1 MDLKQD
7 MENIQVGIVMGSDSD
22 LPVMEKAAQIL
33 KEFGVSYFMTVA
45 SAHRTPEK
53 AAALA
58 RRAEEEGWKVLIA
71 GAGMAAHLAGFLA
84 AHTIVPVI
92 GVPIETSPL
101 RGLDA
106 LLSTVQMP
114 GGVPVAAMAL
124 GTAGAKNAGLMAVHI
139 LAAFD
144 RELRGRLLEYRE
156 REKEAVEIR
165 ASRVEAGGGAGLE

>member
-1 MDLKQD
+1 

-22 LPVMEKAAQIL
+22 LAVMEEAAQIL
-33 KEFGVSYFMTVA
+33 SEFGVAYFMTVA

-53 AAALA
+53 VAALA
-58 RRAEEEGWKVLIA
+58 RRAEEEGWKALIA

-84 AHTIVPVI
+84 AQTLVPVI
-92 GVPIETSPL
+92 GVPMDTSPL

-114 GGVPVAAMAL
+114 GGVPVATMAL
-124 GTAGAKNAGLMAVHI
+124 GSAGAKNAGLMAVHI

-144 RELRGRLLEYRE
+144 PELRGRLREYRE
-156 REKEAVEIR
+156 RQKVALETR
-165 ASRVEAGGGAGLE
+165 AARVEAGGGTGFE